1 MILCSF
7 WGMSW
12 PIAILF
18 SIVVICICTIVA
30 LFMILRNKRKMMCLR
45 LVNEEFVRWGELKR
59 RQEWHNNVS
68 KDISSKVQEN
78 TKKEIE
84 KLNKEKEDSTKKI
97 KDLEDKLKEKAQFDL
112 NNLALM
118 LYALSNKKD
127 ALSDMTK
134 LSDEVENFKKAYNNF
149 ENYLK
154 KQSMI

>member
-97 KDLEDKLKEKAQFDL
+97 KDLEDKLKEKVQFDL

-127 ALSDMTK
+127 VLSDMTK

-154 KQSMI
+154 TNQ

>member
-97 KDLEDKLKEKAQFDL
+97 KDLEDKLKEKVQFDL

-127 ALSDMTK
+127 VLSDMTK
-134 LSDEVENFKKAYNNF
+134 LSNEVEIFKKAYNNF

-154 KQSMI
+154 TNQ

>member
-7 WGMSW
+7 WGMNW
-12 PIAILF
+12 PIAMFL
-18 SIVVICICTIVA
+18 SIVVICICVIVA
-30 LFMILRNKRKMMCLR
+30 LFMILRDKRKMMSHKF
-45 LVNEEFVRWGELKR
+45 VNEELTKWGELR
-59 RQEWHNNVS
+59 RKQEWYNNAS
-68 KDISSKVQEN
+68 KDISNKLQEN
-78 TKKEIE
+78 AKKEIE

-97 KDLEDKLKEKAQFDL
+97 KELEEKLNEKVQFDL

-134 LSDEVENFKKAYNNF
+134 LSAEVENFKKAYNNF

-154 KQSMI
+154 TNQ

>member
-97 KDLEDKLKEKAQFDL
+97 KDLEDKLKEKVQFDL
-112 NNLALM
+112 DNLALM

-127 ALSDMTK
+127 ALSDITK
-134 LSDEVENFKKAYNNF
+134 LSKEVETFKKVYKEF

-154 KQSMI
+154 TNQ

>member
-12 PIAILF
+12 QIAMLF
-18 SIVVICICTIVA
+18 SIVVICICVVFSLI
-30 LFMILRNKRKMMCLR
+30 LILRNKRKMICHKF
-45 LVNEEFVRWGELKR
+45 VNEEFIRWGELKR
-59 RQEWHNNVS
+59 KQEWHNNAS
-68 KDISSKVQEN
+68 KDISSKEQEN

-97 KDLEDKLKEKAQFDL
+97 KELEDKLKEKVQFDL
-112 NNLALM
+112 DNLALM

-127 ALSDMTK
+127 ALSDITK
-134 LSDEVENFKKAYNNF
+134 LSDEVENFKKVYKEF

-154 KQSMI
+154 TNQ

>member
-12 PIAILF
+12 PIAMLF
-18 SIVVICICTIVA
+18 SIIVICICTIVA
-30 LFMILRNKRKMMCLR
+30 LYMALRNKQKIMCQE
-45 LVNEEFVRWGELKR
+45 LVNEEFIKWGELKR
-59 RQEWHNNVS
+59 KQEWHNNVS
-68 KDISSKVQEN
+68 KDSIFNKEQEN
-78 TKKEIE
+78 YEKRIE
-84 KLNKEKEDSTKKI
+84 KLNKDKV
-97 KDLEDKLKEKAQFDL
+97 DLEKQKKELEEKLNKKVQFDL

-134 LSDEVENFKKAYNNF
+134 LSDEVANFKKAYNDF

-154 KQSMI
+154 TNQ